1 MAARPR
7 PRARL
12 SALALGLS
20 LLAAG
25 CASGPVT
32 PAFLEGLLNGAEDG
46 QAIVTPR
53 GPLALSRWPAEAPRA
68 VLLALHGYGDY
79 GPSTYAGA
87 AADWAARGI
96 EVYAYDQRGF
106 GRNDSNRRWPGPEA
120 LIEDLEAAASDVKA
134 RHPDLPLFVAGH
146 SMGGGVALA
155 AAGEGRLPGV
165 AGLVLL
171 APAVWGGETMNPLF
185 RASAWTAAQIM
196 PDQRFSARASPV
208 AIYPSDN
215 IEMLR
220 AAALRQPL
228 VAGVPGADPAD
239 GPGLDGGAG
248 GPDRHAGG
256 ARSERPGGARALGPR
271 RLRPAA
277 GAEGVRLRL
286 HRLAHAAARPRGGDG
301 APAGGGLDPRA
312 RPAPDRR
319 GRAGRLRPRGAGRL
333 PGASSPPARPGADP
347 GPLPTFAPGRRLG
360 RDRPGTVASSH

>member
-7 PRARL
+7 PRSRL

-220 AAALRQPL
+220 ALS
-228 VAGVPGADPAD
+228 ADPLHYANPSSREFLGLIRLMD
-239 GPGLDGGAG
+239 RAWTAAPGDRIDTLVVHGANDQVV
-248 GPDRHAGG
+248 PE
-256 ARSERPGGARALGPR
+256 RSVRA
-271 RLRPAA
+271 AF
-277 GAEGVRLRL
+277 
-286 HRLAHAAARPRGGDG
+286 D
-301 APAGGGLDPRA
+301 
-312 RPAPDRR
+312 
-319 GRAGRLRPRGAGRL
+319 RL
-333 PGASSPPARPGADP
+333 PGPKE
-347 GPLPTFAPGRRLG
+347 FAYVSTGWHMLL
-360 RDRPGTVASSH
+360 RDLEAGTVHRLVGDWILARGLPPTAAAALAD